1 MLISFIIPHYNL
13 EKRLLQRCIT
23 SIIAQ
28 NMPVEDYEI
37 LIVDDG
43 SYEPPMWVEK
53 EYSQVNIKLLTTK
66 HYGPGAARNK
76 GIDEAQGEYIQ
87 FIDADDSLV
96 PDSIGY
102 CIKLLKEK
110 RPDILQHGYRICHT
124 DEQMLKSPET
134 STKIKT
140 YASGAEYVSRNNLG
154 GSPWAYIFKRA
165 LANNHG
171 IHFTEN
177 VMHEDEDF
185 NIKIYYYGKK
195 LLVCKNVIY
204 NYYQRENSITYNN
217 NPLHEEKR
225 ISDLF
230 KLLKRVVKFRFHLQE
245 ECTITERTAL
255 DRKLA
260 MLTVDTLL
268 NLFYNGKSAEEIEK
282 ICRNELYPLGLYPLP
297 KKNYST
303 KYSIFAILANNCT
316 GLKLIRKILPSH
328 KPGKK

>member
-13 EKRLLQRCIT
+13 EKCLLQRCIG
-23 SIIAQ
+23 SILGQNIA
-28 NMPVEDYEI
+28 VEDYEV

-43 SYEPPMWVEK
+43 SYAPPMWVEE
-53 EYSQVNIKLLTTK
+53 EYSQANIKLLTAK
-66 HYGPGAARNK
+66 HGGPGAARNK
-76 GIDEAQGEYIQ
+76 GIDEARGEYIQ
-87 FIDADDSLV
+87 FVDADDSLV

-102 CIKLLKEK
+102 CIKLLKEEK
-110 RPDILQHGYRICHT
+110 PDILQHSYRICHT
-124 DEQMLKSPET
+124 DEQMQESPKA
-134 STKIKT
+134 STKIKK

-165 LANNHG
+165 LANSHG
-171 IHFTEN
+171 INFAEN

-195 LLVCKNVIY
+195 LLVCENIVY
-204 NYYQRENSITYNN
+204 NYFQRENSITYNN
-217 NPLHEEKR
+217 HPLHEEKR
-225 ISDLF
+225 INDFF
-230 KLLKRVVKFRFHLQE
+230 KLLKRVVKFRFDRQE
-245 ECTITERTAL
+245 ECTMTERAAL

-268 NLFYNGKSAEEIEK
+268 NLFYNGKSAEEIAK
-282 ICRNELYPLGLYPLP
+282 ICRNELYSLGLYPLP

-303 KYSIFAILANNCT
+303 KYRIFALLANNST